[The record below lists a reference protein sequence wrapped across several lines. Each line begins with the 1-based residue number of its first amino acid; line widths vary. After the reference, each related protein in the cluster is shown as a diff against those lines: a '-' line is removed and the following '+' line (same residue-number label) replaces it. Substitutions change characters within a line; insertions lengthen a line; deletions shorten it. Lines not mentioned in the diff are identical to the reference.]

1 MAYTSYKKMSKRK
14 QKEEDARKRVTWGQ
28 TKPVTRKIESSK
40 TYNRKKTR
48 RWQDADGG
56 FCFMGMYSH
65 ATLKSANVS
74 GSFSVQPRR
83 SPFSVALLRPH
94 SGSLLHEKISRSHG
108 PILEWHDY
116 IVIPLQNVPM

>member
-65 ATLKSANVS
+65 STSKCAYVS
-74 GSFSVQPRR
+74 EKFFRR
-83 SPFSVALLRPH
+83 TRRKQA
-94 SGSLLHEKISRSHG
+94 
-108 PILEWHDY
+108 
-116 IVIPLQNVPM
+116 